1 MSDQL
6 YTLSYFSRNAIE
18 NQDIAELN
26 HEITAILATA
36 RRANAQRD
44 ITGALLYSAGCFA
57 QVLEGPLNEVETLF
71 ERIQLDPRHRD
82 VKVLQF
88 HPLEKRNFADWS
100 MAFAGLEAEL
110 PIQDSINEA
119 LADPDKIV
127 AGPDGLDFI
136 AILHD
141 LINRHEVHQV

>member
-6 YTLSYFSRNAIE
+6 YTLSYFSRNAID
-18 NQDIAELN
+18 NQDIVELN
-26 HEITAILATA
+26 HEIEAILATA
-36 RRANAQRD
+36 RRSNAQRD

-57 QVLEGPLNEVETLF
+57 QVLEGPLNEVEILF

-88 HPLEKRNFADWS
+88 HPLEKRNFAGWS
-100 MAFAGLEAEL
+100 MAFAGMEPEL
-110 PIQDSINEA
+110 PAHARIDA
-119 LADPDKIV
+119 VLADPNKIV

-141 LINRHEVHQV
+141 IISRHELHQV